1 MVVLGLPRHDP
12 SIVLSA
18 RALRSLAPGSL
29 LVAAAVVAP
38 AFAACDPGVD
48 VGGAGGAGAQG
59 GAGEGGVGAAGSG
72 GGGAPAGMGGMGG
85 MVVCG
90 APDDP
95 LNCGTCDNRCAP
107 GQTCEEGVCTCGAPV
122 AVSFATDVQP
132 ILTASCAKIGCHTG
146 VLPDAGLDLTAGAA
160 YAEIVG
166 KDATQCSDTRL
177 IVDPGK
183 PDVSYIIDKVTAHGI
198 CGGKKKMPPLGTL
211 SADKI
216 QLISDWICGG
226 ALDN

>member
-1 MVVLGLPRHDP
+1 MVCRGFPRHDP
-12 SIVLSA
+12 TIVLLA
-18 RALRSLAPGSL
+18 RPLRSLAPASL
-29 LVAAAVVAP
+29 LVAAALAAP
-38 AFAACDPGVD
+38 AFSACDPGVD
-48 VGGAGGAGAQG
+48 VGGTGGAGAQG
-59 GAGEGGVGAAGSG
+59 GAGEGGAIAGSG

-85 MVVCG
+85 MIPCG

-95 LNCGTCDNRCAP
+95 LNCGTCDNQCAP

-122 AVSFATDVQP
+122 AVSFAMDVQP

-166 KDATQCSDTRL
+166 KDATQCLDSRL

-183 PDVSYIIDKVTAHGI
+183 PEVSYIVDKVSGHGI
-198 CGGKKKMPPLGTL
+198 CGGKKKMPPLGSL
-211 SADKI
+211 SLEKI
-216 QLISDWICGG
+216 QIISDWICAG
-226 ALDN
+226 ALDD